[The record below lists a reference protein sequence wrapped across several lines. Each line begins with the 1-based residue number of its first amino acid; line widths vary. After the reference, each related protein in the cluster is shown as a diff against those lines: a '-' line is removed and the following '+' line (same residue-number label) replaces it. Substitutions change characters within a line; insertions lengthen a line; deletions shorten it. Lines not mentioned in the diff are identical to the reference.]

1 MFEKKWMIESL
12 IKQLMI
18 INKRKKI
25 PLRSLASKIKNNN
38 KYHEDFG
45 KIPKYIMEMKK

>member
-1 MFEKKWMIESL
+1 MDDR
-12 IKQLMI
+12 I
-18 INKRKKI
+18 INQTIDDNKLTKKK
-25 PLRSLASKIKNNN
+25 PLKPLASKIKNNN

>member
-1 MFEKKWMIESL
+1 MDDN
-12 IKQLMI
+12 I
-18 INKRKKI
+18 INQTIDDNKLTKKN

-45 KIPKYIMEMKK
+45 KIPGYIMEMKK